1 MSLPE
6 GKAVAPVHGYTVSD
20 LCRRYR
26 VRRSKIL
33 RWINSSELKA
43 IDTADKEL
51 GEKPRLVVLDVELL
65 AFEQRRAAA
74 KPKPAPRRKR
84 SAAEKDYFP
93 DLN

>member
-1 MSLPE
+1 VPADTPLT
-6 GKAVAPVHGYTVSD
+6 PVHGYTVSD

-33 RWINSSELKA
+33 RWIKSGELKA

-51 GEKPRLVVLDVELL
+51 GEKPRLVVLDVEFL
-65 AFEQRRAAA
+65 ASEQRRAAA

-84 SAAEKDYFP
+84 TAAEKDYFP